1 MFSIL
6 TPFLVNVNEFP
17 HYKET
22 WTLCYFLYD
31 IIKPPRCYMANAG
44 AHREGSMRLG
54 VGGDTHW
61 FRISKGLGYIE
72 GLFFA
77 AYPASNQRVVI

>member
-6 TPFLVNVNEFP
+6 TFFLVNFNEFP

-31 IIKPPRCYMANAG
+31 IIKPPRCYIANQ
-44 AHREGSMRLG
+44 
-54 VGGDTHW
+54 
-61 FRISKGLGYIE
+61 GLVVK
-72 GLFFA
+72 A
-77 AYPASNQRVVI
+77 A